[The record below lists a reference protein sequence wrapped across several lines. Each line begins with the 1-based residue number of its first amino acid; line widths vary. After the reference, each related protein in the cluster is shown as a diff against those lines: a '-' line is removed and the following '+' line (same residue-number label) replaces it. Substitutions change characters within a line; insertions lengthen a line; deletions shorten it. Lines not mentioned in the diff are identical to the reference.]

1 MLFIFLV
8 LSALGRK
15 DASFVG
21 LFKQLLIAL
30 SERIFV
36 PNALWLLSVGRLALK
51 FSTKGAKSLVS

>member
-36 PNALWLLSVGRLALK
+36 PNAPWLLSVGRLALK
-51 FSTKGAKSLVS
+51 SSTKGAKSLVS